1 LEGDGVAHGS
11 VAAEVEAWNMG
22 FGNITAFLA
31 HGRFLAETRLADTDG
46 RPTTTD
52 NTGSNWIRDR
62 TRLHDGGM
70 AASAPRVAAPRR

>member
-31 HGRFLAETRLADTDG
+31 HGRFLGETRLADTDG
-46 RPTTTD
+46 RPTATD
-52 NTGSNWIRDR
+52 DTGLNWIRDR
-62 TRLHDGGM
+62 TRLRDGGV
-70 AASAPRVAAPRR
+70 AVSAPRVAAPPR